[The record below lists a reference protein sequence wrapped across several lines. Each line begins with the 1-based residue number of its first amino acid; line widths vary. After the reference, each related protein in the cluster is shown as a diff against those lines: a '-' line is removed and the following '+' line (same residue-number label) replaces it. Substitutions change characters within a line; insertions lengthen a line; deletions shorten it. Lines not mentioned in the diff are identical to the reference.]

1 VLPSFGNCRVL
12 AELGSGSL
20 STVYHAVQEPL
31 GREVAIKALKSSIST
46 SSSFAVELER
56 EARVLGDLCHPNIG
70 ALHELVKTDD
80 QLYLILEYIGGPSLL
95 ELITR
100 TTKLP
105 AEVTAIIGAELAR
118 ALEHAHER
126 GVVHR
131 DVKPGNVLLSQRG
144 EVKLVDFGIARRRES
159 PDMAD
164 PSDEASLAFGTPA
177 YMSPEQILGEIV
189 DSRSDLFSLG
199 VVLYQMIAGVRPF
212 EGDDAKDRRAST
224 QRIRRAPAVP
234 LRTRAPD
241 VPRPLE
247 RIVMRLLEKLPADRY
262 RSAGAVATEL
272 EEFFL
277 PRVRGSPRGVVV
289 RSLKEA
295 GLSKA
300 AAPAGE
306 VTLAV
311 EPRLRP
317 IYLGFAAILALE
329 LASGAA
335 IQWADRG
342 AREAS
347 RAGDAPLELVPKGNA
362 SLRVLATPWANVSVD
377 GQRVETTPFARP
389 IPLTAGTHFV
399 TLSHPDAPLEQRTIK
414 LGKGE
419 SMLLDVTMNVP
430 GLAPASASPPPAGSA
445 DSSLVSSAD
454 AGTPGGS

>member
-1 VLPSFGNCRVL
+1 
-12 AELGSGSL
+12 
-20 STVYHAVQEPL
+20 
-31 GREVAIKALKSSIST
+31 
-46 SSSFAVELER
+46 
-56 EARVLGDLCHPNIG
+56 
-70 ALHELVKTDD
+70 
-80 QLYLILEYIGGPSLL
+80 
-95 ELITR
+95 
-100 TTKLP
+100 
-105 AEVTAIIGAELAR
+105 
-118 ALEHAHER
+118 
-126 GVVHR
+126 
-131 DVKPGNVLLSQRG
+131 
-144 EVKLVDFGIARRRES
+144 
-159 PDMAD
+159 
-164 PSDEASLAFGTPA
+164 
-177 YMSPEQILGEIV
+177 MSPEQILGETV

-199 VVLYQMIAGVRPF
+199 VVLYQMVAGVRPF
-212 EGDDAKDRRAST
+212 EAEDAKDRRAST

-262 RSAGAVATEL
+262 GSAGAVASEL
-272 EEFFL
+272 EEFFA

-289 RSLKEA
+289 RCLKEA

-300 AAPAGE
+300 AAPMGE

-317 IYLGFAAILALE
+317 VYVGFGAILGLL

-347 RAGDAPLELVPKGNA
+347 HAGDAPLELVPKGNA
-362 SLRVLATPWANVSVD
+362 SLRVLATPWANVSID

-399 TLSHPDAPLEQRTIK
+399 TLSHPDAPLEQRVIQ

-430 GLAPASASPPPAGSA
+430 GLASPSAAPAAKSSAEPP
-445 DSSLVSSAD
+445 LVSSED
-454 AGTPGGS
+454 AGARGGS